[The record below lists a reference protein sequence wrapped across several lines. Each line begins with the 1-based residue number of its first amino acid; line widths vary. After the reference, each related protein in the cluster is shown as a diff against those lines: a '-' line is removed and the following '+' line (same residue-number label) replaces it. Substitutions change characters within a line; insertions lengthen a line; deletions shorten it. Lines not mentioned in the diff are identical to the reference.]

1 MLDLARAQIEA
12 AIDLDRAV
20 VALEEGFKAASAG
33 RVQMPP
39 VGYLG
44 FPAHHGDCHIKFG
57 HITGD
62 PIFVVKI
69 ATGFYDNPRRGL
81 PTSSGMMI
89 ALSAETGA
97 VVAILRDEGWLTDL
111 RTALA
116 GAIATR
122 AGARSDA
129 RRIGIVGA
137 GTQARFQIR
146 AAAHLMRE
154 RAPQF
159 AIWARSA
166 ERAEAVQA
174 ELLAEGIAVTL
185 ATSPEALCAEAD
197 AIITTTPATS
207 PLLKAAWIRPGT
219 HITAMGADEPGKQEL
234 ESGLVAAADIRIAD
248 SLDQCLDHGE
258 FAAAAREGLI
268 ERRACVE
275 LGAVLAGH
283 AIGRNDA
290 RDITI
295 ADLTGLAVQDIAIAR
310 VVLEGRGA
318 SPRPGA

>member
-1 MLDLARAQIEA
+1 MLDLTRAEIEA
-12 AIDLDRAV
+12 AVDLDRAFA
-20 VALEEGFKAASAG
+20 ALEDGFRAASAG

-44 FPAHHGDCHIKFG
+44 FPAHNGDCHIKFG
-57 HITGD
+57 HIADD

-69 ATGFYDNPRRGL
+69 ATGFYDNPAKGL
-81 PTSSGMMI
+81 PTTSGMMI

-122 AGARSDA
+122 AGMRADA

-146 AAAHLMRE
+146 AAAHLLRE
-154 RAPQF
+154 REPRF
-159 AIWARSA
+159 AAWARSPD
-166 ERAEAVQA
+166 RLEA
-174 ELLAEGIAVTL
+174 LRRDLAKDGIAVEPVADL
-185 ATSPEALCAEAD
+185 EALCAQSD
-197 AIITTTPATS
+197 ALITTTPAVE
-207 PLLKAAWIRPGT
+207 PVIRDEWIGPGL
-219 HITAMGADEPGKQEL
+219 HITALGADAPGKQEL
-234 ESGLVAAADIRIAD
+234 ETALVARADIRIAD
-248 SLDQCLDHGE
+248 SLEQSLDHGE
-258 FAAAAREGLI
+258 FAAAAAGGLI
-268 ERRACVE
+268 GRSDCVE
-275 LGAVLAGH
+275 LGAVLAGQ
-283 AIGRNDA
+283 APARRSD

-310 VVLEGRGA
+310 VVLDGIAR
-318 SPRPGA
+318 

>member
-1 MLDLARAQIEA
+1 MLDLTRAEIEA
-12 AIDLDRAV
+12 AVDLDRAF
-20 VALEEGFKAASAG
+20 VALEDGFRAASAG

-44 FPAHHGDCHIKFG
+44 FPAHNGDCHIKFG
-57 HITGD
+57 HIADD

-69 ATGFYDNPRRGL
+69 ATGFYDNPAKGL
-81 PTSSGMMI
+81 PTTSGMMI

-122 AGARSDA
+122 AGMRADA

-146 AAAHLMRE
+146 AAAHLLRE
-154 RAPQF
+154 REPRF
-159 AIWARSA
+159 AAWARSPD
-166 ERAEAVQA
+166 RLEA
-174 ELLAEGIAVTL
+174 LRRDLAKDGIAVEPVADL
-185 ATSPEALCAEAD
+185 EALCAQSD
-197 AIITTTPATS
+197 ALITTTPAVE
-207 PLLKAAWIRPGT
+207 PVIRDEWIGPGL
-219 HITAMGADEPGKQEL
+219 HITALGADAPGKQEL
-234 ESGLVAAADIRIAD
+234 ETALVARADIRIAD
-248 SLDQCLDHGE
+248 SLAQSLDHGE
-258 FAAAAREGLI
+258 FAAAAAGGLI
-268 ERRACVE
+268 GRSDCVE
-275 LGAVLAGH
+275 LGAVLAGQ
-283 AIGRNDA
+283 APARRSD

-310 VVLEGRGA
+310 VVLDGITR
-318 SPRPGA
+318 

>member
-1 MLDLARAQIEA
+1 MLDLTRAEIEA
-12 AIDLDRAV
+12 AVDLDRAFA
-20 VALEEGFKAASAG
+20 ALEDGFRAASAG

-44 FPAHHGDCHIKFG
+44 FPAHNGDCHIKFG
-57 HITGD
+57 HIADD

-69 ATGFYDNPRRGL
+69 ATGFYDNPAKGL
-81 PTSSGMMI
+81 PTTSGMMI

-122 AGARSDA
+122 AGMRADA

-146 AAAHLMRE
+146 AAAHLLRE
-154 RAPQF
+154 REPRF
-159 AIWARSA
+159 AAWARSP
-166 ERAEAVQA
+166 ERLEA
-174 ELLAEGIAVTL
+174 LRRDLAKDGIAVEPVADL
-185 ATSPEALCAEAD
+185 EALCAQSD
-197 AIITTTPATS
+197 ALITTTPAVE
-207 PLLKAAWIRPGT
+207 PVIRDEWIGPGL
-219 HITAMGADEPGKQEL
+219 HITALGADAPGKQEL
-234 ESGLVAAADIRIAD
+234 ETALVARADIRIAD
-248 SLDQCLDHGE
+248 SLEQSLDHGE
-258 FAAAAREGLI
+258 FAAAAAGGLI
-268 ERRACVE
+268 GRSDCVE
-275 LGAVLAGH
+275 LGAVLAGQ
-283 AIGRNDA
+283 APARRSD

-310 VVLEGRGA
+310 VVLDGITR
-318 SPRPGA
+318 